1 MIIVNLLSLVYHVIN
16 TTLSSSMR
24 NVKKG
29 NKSLGKKI
37 ILDVLFSD
45 VWKNINYP
53 MFVFNEKSLLFAH
66 VDFCL
71 KFADSMMAM
80 FGKTWFFIITLFL

>member
-1 MIIVNLLSLVYHVIN
+1 MFCFQMYE
-16 TTLSSSMR
+16 
-24 NVKKG
+24 
-29 NKSLGKKI
+29 
-37 ILDVLFSD
+37 
-45 VWKNINYP
+45 KNINYP

-80 FGKTWFFIITLFL
+80 FGKT